1 MVEVSGMANMSPM
14 GGINPGVSQNLC
26 EVISNK
32 KIGAYH
38 HITLA
43 APAIAEHAKPG
54 NFVAINVGDV
64 RSSMLLRRS
73 FAIYQTVPRG
83 PFGGTLEIIVA
94 PHGPGSTWIS
104 ERQPHEKL
112 DVVGPLGNAFKI
124 PKDPVRALLVG
135 GGYGSAPLFSLA
147 ETLRLK
153 NSRVEMAI
161 GASTADRIFAPVEGK
176 RSVHSLMIAT
186 EDGSLGSKGRVTDL
200 FDNSL
205 SSIDIVYACGPMAM
219 LKALTE
225 IGAKTGVLVQCAVE
239 ESMACGVGL
248 CMTCVLPIRDND
260 GTIKMLR
267 SCIEGPIFDGVA
279 VQWDGI
285 GTIPPGTY
293 GAHR

>member
-1 MVEVSGMANMSPM
+1 M
-14 GGINPGVSQNLC
+14 GHSVGINPDVTQNEC

-32 KIGAYH
+32 KVGAYH

-54 NFVAINVGDV
+54 NFVGISIGDM

-94 PHGPGSTWIS
+94 PHGAGSTWITQ
-104 ERQPHEKL
+104 RAPHEKL

-147 ETLRLK
+147 ETLRQK

-161 GASTADRIFAPVEGK
+161 GAASADRIFAPVEGK

-186 EDGSLGSKGRVTDL
+186 EDGSMGTKGRVTDL

-205 SSIDIVYACGPMAM
+205 SAIDIVYACGPMAM
-219 LKALTE
+219 LKALSD
-225 IGAKTGVLVQCAVE
+225 IGARAGVLVQCAVE
-239 ESMACGVGL
+239 ESMACGIGL
-248 CMTCVLPIRDND
+248 CMTCVLPVRDKD
-260 GTIKMLR
+260 GVVKMLR
-267 SCIEGPIFDGVA
+267 SCIEGPIFDGSA

-285 GTIPPGTY
+285 GTIPPETC
-293 GAHR
+293 GAPR

>member
-1 MVEVSGMANMSPM
+1 MAHSAS
-14 GGINPGVSQNLC
+14 INPDVTQSEC
-26 EVISNK
+26 EVISTRK
-32 KIGAYH
+32 VGAYH
-38 HITLA
+38 HLTLA

-54 NFVAINVGDV
+54 NFLAISIGDMK
-64 RSSMLLRRS
+64 SSMLLRRS

-83 PFGGTLEIIVA
+83 PFGGTVEIIVA
-94 PHGPGSTWIS
+94 PHGPGSTWITQ
-104 ERQPHEKL
+104 RAPHEKL

-135 GGYGSAPLFSLA
+135 GGYGSAPLFALA
-147 ETLRLK
+147 ETLRQK

-161 GASTADRIFAPVEGK
+161 GAATADRIFAPVEGK

-186 EDGSLGSKGRVTDL
+186 EDGSSGAKGRVTDL

-205 SSIDIVYACGPMAM
+205 SAIDIVYACGPMGM
-219 LKALTE
+219 LRALTE
-225 IGAKTGVLVQCAVE
+225 IGARAGVLVQCAVE

-248 CMTCVLPIRDND
+248 CMTCVLPVQDKD
-260 GTIKMLR
+260 GVIKMLR
-267 SCIEGPIFDGVA
+267 SCIEGPIFDGSA
-279 VQWDGI
+279 VQWDAI

>member
-1 MVEVSGMANMSPM
+1 MGAS
-14 GGINPGVSQNLC
+14 GGINPEVSQSQC

-32 KIGAYH
+32 RVGAYH

-43 APAIAEHAKPG
+43 APTIAEHARPG
-54 NFVAINVGDV
+54 NFVAISVGDM

-94 PHGPGSTWIS
+94 PHGPGSTWITQR
-104 ERQPHEKL
+104 EPHEKL

-147 ETLRLK
+147 ETLRQK

-161 GASTADRIFAPVEGK
+161 GASSAERIFAPVEGK

-205 SSIDIVYACGPMAM
+205 SAIDIVYACGPMSM

-225 IGAKTGVLVQCAVE
+225 IGRKTGVLVQCAVE

-248 CMTCVLPIRDND
+248 CMTCVLPVQDSD
-260 GTIKMLR
+260 GVIKMLR
-267 SCIEGPIFDGVA
+267 SCIEGPIFDGAA

-293 GAHR
+293 GAPR